1 MGHRGVSN
9 IHGRQPKWKLQR
21 LRKYKYSIWQTTL
34 ISKACIV
41 DNNGTFTNG
50 YGRIPTSNNL
60 LSSARFPLT
69 LPDCTMESVGGI
81 NTHKKLQAVVWQPF
95 LSAFSGTHT
104 AYPLKINSAQTEL
117 EVWNEGRNDV
127 IQNKADLHRIM
138 LPADVDGTLSSVP
151 KYTQE
156 SYNEWEFVN
165 THATVAGLDNQ
176 NVITDYFQHLIKSIN
191 IHLILISNRPFPV
204 DYSLSVIRRIK
215 ASVPFGILGGK
226 GAPPG
231 THLTDQKNLLN
242 SLSNKGIPYD
252 EFAVEYS
259 CRGTLPALK
268 EGQSPPERHIFKK
281 LKCNFMVSNDF
292 QDNSNA
298 ENYVESNTTLLG
310 SNVNMSHSEVSD
322 GDMCGEYFIILKYIK
337 HQSNQVFRWERSHTN
352 STTGI
357 TDSISVPAVTSQGF
371 NIPDYHQQL
380 TASGKLGENDEQK
393 ASMEII
399 GKIQV
404 EHGVSKEPDQ
414 IPSLISKDS
423 SNTAS
428 YKKSLSLN
436 ITPSIPHGQSNSCY
450 TRSPDHRKQHTHIT

>member
-1 MGHRGVSN
+1 
-9 IHGRQPKWKLQR
+9 
-21 LRKYKYSIWQTTL
+21 
-34 ISKACIV
+34 
-41 DNNGTFTNG
+41 
-50 YGRIPTSNNL
+50 
-60 LSSARFPLT
+60 
-69 LPDCTMESVGGI
+69 MESVGGI

-104 AYPLKINSAQTEL
+104 SYPMKINSAQTEL
-117 EVWNEGRNDV
+117 EVWNEGRSDV
-127 IQNKADLHRIM
+127 LQAKADLDRIQ
-138 LPADVDGTLSSVP
+138 LSPDVDGTLSTVP
-151 KYTQE
+151 KYTLE
-156 SYNEWEFVN
+156 NANDSTFVDS
-165 THATVAGLDNQ
+165 HATVSGLDNQ
-176 NVITDYFQHLIKSIN
+176 NVICDYFQHLIKSIN

-226 GAPPG
+226 GAPPNS
-231 THLTDQKNLLN
+231 HLTLQKNLLN

-268 EGQSPPERHIFKK
+268 EGQPVPERHIFKK

-310 SNVNMSHSEVSD
+310 SNINMSHSEVSD
-322 GDMCGEYFIILKYIK
+322 GDMCGEYYIILKYIK

-371 NIPDYHQQL
+371 NIPDYHQHL

-404 EHGVSKEPDQ
+404 EHGVKREPDQ
-414 IPSLISKDS
+414 IPSLISKNS
-423 SNTAS
+423 ANTTG
-428 YKKSLSLN
+428 YKKSVSLN
-436 ITPSIPHGQSNSCY
+436 ITPSIPHSQTNSCY
-450 TRSPDHRKQHTHIT
+450 TISPDHVKQHTNIT